1 MRPTIQITSTE
12 CGLCCAS
19 MILAHHRSKESLVS
33 LRKDFD
39 VGRDGLSVRDIRA
52 VLESR
57 GFAVKTFRANLGG
70 LRDVHL
76 PVIAYWRNSHFV
88 VVERISRDTITV
100 LDPARGRVVLSADEF
115 EADFA
120 GIIIL
125 ATPTAAF
132 EPDLR
137 REPWIWREF
146 LAHMK
151 DAKAALVGVALLS
164 LVIYG
169 VSLAVPMVTQRL
181 VDSFVA
187 DGDVGLAGLT
197 KTLAV
202 VAAIAFFGIM
212 QAQVV
217 YVTRLTVV
225 FGRTLMGNTF
235 KHLLTLPYKYF
246 GTRSPGELIYR
257 LNSIGSLRDLLASQV
272 VAGVLDA
279 GMIVVVFLYM
289 ASKSVQL
296 ALVALGFFVL
306 ISAVLFVT
314 RKRILNALNAEMTE
328 FSKTQGLQIEAVSSI
343 ASLRVAGVED
353 EFFQDWSTTYERGL
367 ARMRERSVL
376 QGWVDSF
383 VGVARTGAPLVILLL
398 GLMMAA
404 SGTLSLGEA
413 VAFQA
418 LSTSFFALS
427 TSIFAA
433 FSQYLIAT
441 SYLER
446 LVDITRAD
454 PEVWPE
460 DGFAGEVQGRIEVR
474 DLRFRFTDNSADVLQ
489 GISFDADPGQ
499 KIAIVGTSGSGKT
512 TLGQV
517 LSGLQ
522 RPTAGSVTYDGR
534 PITAFDRR
542 AFYSMIGVVPQE
554 IDLQNKSISDNITM
568 GVAEHDPARVVQ
580 AAEAAQIHDEI
591 LQMPMGYETR
601 ISEMGANISGGQRQ
615 RIALARAIYK
625 NPKILLL
632 DEATSSL
639 DVLNETRIAEHLKRV
654 ECTRIV
660 IAHRMSTIVDADRIL
675 VMQAGRIIQSGTHE
689 ELFATEGHYRD
700 LFMTQQDALELVGLG
715 PVAQTF
721 LGVVDR
727 ATPGTDDNERI
738 GAAR

>member
-1 MRPTIQITSTE
+1 MISRLRPTIQITPTE

-19 MILAHHRSKESLVS
+19 MILTHHRSKESLVS
-33 LRKDFD
+33 LRTEFD
-39 VGRDGLSVRDIRA
+39 VGRDGLSVRDIRR

-57 GFAVKTFRANLGG
+57 GLAVTTFRANLAG
-70 LRDVHL
+70 LRDVRL
-76 PVIAYWRNSHFV
+76 PVIAFWRNSHFV
-88 VVERISRDTITV
+88 VVERIVRGTVTV
-100 LDPARGRVVLSADEF
+100 LDPARGRVVLSAQEF

-125 ATPTAAF
+125 ATPTADF
-132 EPDLR
+132 QPDLH
-137 REPWIWREF
+137 REPWVWREF

-151 DAKAALVGVALLS
+151 HAKAPLVGVAVFS
-164 LVIYG
+164 LITYG
-169 VSLAVPMVTQRL
+169 VSLAVPMITQRL
-181 VDSFVA
+181 VDGFVA
-187 DGDVGLAGLT
+187 DGDVGLSTLT

-202 VAAIAFFGIM
+202 VAAVTFFGVV

-217 YVTRLTVV
+217 FVTRLTVV
-225 FGRTLMGNTF
+225 FGRTLMGTTF
-235 KHLLTLPYKYF
+235 KHLLTLPYRYF

-257 LNSIGSLRDLLASQV
+257 LASVSSLRDLLATQV
-272 VAGVLDA
+272 IAGVLDA
-279 GMIVVVFLYM
+279 GMIVVVFAYM

-296 ALVALGFFVL
+296 ALVALGFFLL
-306 ISAVLFVT
+306 ISVVLVVT
-314 RKRILNALNAEMTE
+314 RTPILNALNAEMTE

-376 QGWVDSF
+376 QGWVNSF

-433 FSQYLIAT
+433 FSQYLVAT

-446 LVDITRAD
+446 LVDITRAE
-454 PEVWPE
+454 PEAWPE
-460 DGFAGEVQGRIEVR
+460 DGFTGEVQGRIEVR

-489 GISFDADPGQ
+489 GISFDAAPGQ

-522 RPTAGSVTYDGR
+522 RPTGGSVTYDGR
-534 PITAFDRR
+534 PITEFDRR

-554 IDLQNKSISDNITM
+554 IDLQNKSIRDNITM
-568 GVAEHDPARVVQ
+568 GGAVHDPARVVQ
-580 AAEAAQIHDEI
+580 AAEAAQIHHEI
-591 LQMPMGYETR
+591 LQMPMGYDTR

-639 DVLNETRIAEHLKRV
+639 DVLNETRIAEHLRRV

-675 VMQAGRIIQSGTHE
+675 VMQAGRIMQAGTHE

-700 LFMTQQDALELVGLG
+700 LFMTQQDALDLVGLG
-715 PVAQTF
+715 PVLRPSRRRSAPA
-721 LGVVDR
+721 DR
-727 ATPGTDDNERI
+727 
-738 GAAR
+738 

>member
-1 MRPTIQITSTE
+1 MISRLRPTIQITPTE

-19 MILAHHRSKESLVS
+19 MILTHHRSKESLVS
-33 LRKDFD
+33 LRTEFD
-39 VGRDGLSVRDIRA
+39 VGRDGLSVRDIRR

-57 GFAVKTFRANLGG
+57 GLAVTTFRANLAG
-70 LRDVHL
+70 LRDVRL
-76 PVIAYWRNSHFV
+76 PVIAFWRNSHFV
-88 VVERISRDTITV
+88 VVERIVRGTVTV
-100 LDPARGRVVLSADEF
+100 LDPARGRVVLSAQEF

-125 ATPTAAF
+125 ATPTADF
-132 EPDLR
+132 QPDLH
-137 REPWIWREF
+137 REPWVWREF

-151 DAKAALVGVALLS
+151 HAKAPLVGVAVFS
-164 LVIYG
+164 LITYG
-169 VSLAVPMVTQRL
+169 VSLAVPMITQRL
-181 VDSFVA
+181 VDGFVA
-187 DGDVGLAGLT
+187 DGDVGLSTLT

-202 VAAIAFFGIM
+202 VAAVTFFGVV

-217 YVTRLTVV
+217 FVTRLTVV
-225 FGRTLMGNTF
+225 FGRTLMGTTF
-235 KHLLTLPYKYF
+235 KHLLTLPYRYF

-257 LNSIGSLRDLLASQV
+257 LASVSSLRDLLATQV
-272 VAGVLDA
+272 IAGVLDA
-279 GMIVVVFLYM
+279 GMIVVVFAYM

-296 ALVALGFFVL
+296 ALVALGFFLL
-306 ISAVLFVT
+306 ISVVLVVT
-314 RKRILNALNAEMTE
+314 RTPILNALNAEMTE

-376 QGWVDSF
+376 QGWVNSF

-433 FSQYLIAT
+433 FSQYLVAT

-446 LVDITRAD
+446 LVDITRAE
-454 PEVWPE
+454 PEAWPE
-460 DGFAGEVQGRIEVR
+460 DGFTGEVQGRIEVR

-489 GISFDADPGQ
+489 GISFDAAPGQ

-522 RPTAGSVTYDGR
+522 RPTGGSVTYDGR
-534 PITAFDRR
+534 PITEFDRR

-554 IDLQNKSISDNITM
+554 IDLQNKSIRDNITM
-568 GVAEHDPARVVQ
+568 GGAVHDPARVVQ
-580 AAEAAQIHDEI
+580 AAEAAQIHHEI
-591 LQMPMGYETR
+591 LQMPMGYDTR

-639 DVLNETRIAEHLKRV
+639 DVLNETRIAEHLRRV

-675 VMQAGRIIQSGTHE
+675 VMQAGRIMQAGTHE

-700 LFMTQQDALELVGLG
+700 LFMTQQDALDLVGLG
-715 PVAQTF
+715 PVAQTI
-721 LGVVDR
+721 
-727 ATPGTDDNERI
+727 PSS
-738 GAAR
+738 

>member
-19 MILAHHRSKESLVS
+19 MILSYHRSTESLVS
-33 LRKDFD
+33 LRKEFD

-57 GFAVKTFRANLGG
+57 GLAVKTFHANLAG
-70 LRDVHL
+70 LRDVRL
-76 PVIAYWRNSHFV
+76 PVIAFWGANHFV
-88 VVERISRDTITV
+88 VVERISGGTVTV
-100 LDPARGRVVLSADEF
+100 LDPARGRVTLTVEEF
-115 EADFA
+115 EAGFA

-125 ATPTAAF
+125 ATPTDAF
-132 EPDLR
+132 QPDLH
-137 REPWIWREF
+137 REPWIWREL
-146 LAHMK
+146 LAHLQG
-151 DAKAALVGVALLS
+151 AKGALAGVAVLS
-164 LVIYG
+164 LITYG
-169 VSLAVPMVTQRL
+169 VSLGVPLVTQRL
-181 VDSFVA
+181 VDGFVA
-187 DGDVGLAGLT
+187 DGGVDLSTLT

-202 VAAIAFFGIM
+202 VAAVAFFGIL

-217 YVTRLTVV
+217 HVTRLTVV
-225 FGRTLMGNTF
+225 FGRTLMGTTF
-235 KHLLTLPYKYF
+235 KHLLALPYKYF

-257 LNSIGSLRDLLASQV
+257 LNSVGSLRDLLANQV

-289 ASKSVQL
+289 ASKSLTL
-296 ALVALGFFVL
+296 ALVALGIFAL
-306 ISAVLFVT
+306 ISAVLLLT
-314 RKRILNALNAEMTE
+314 RTRILDALNAEMTE

-353 EFFQDWSTTYERGL
+353 EFFAGWSETYERGL

-376 QGWVDSF
+376 QGWVSSF

-427 TSIFAA
+427 TSIFTAY
-433 FSQYLIAT
+433 SQYLVAT

-446 LVDITRAD
+446 LVDITRAE
-454 PEVWPE
+454 PERWPE
-460 DGFAGEVQGRIEVR
+460 NGFTGEVEGRIEVR
-474 DLRFRFTDNSADVLQ
+474 DLRFRFTDNGADVLQ
-489 GISFDADPGQ
+489 GLSFDVLPGQ
-499 KIAIVGTSGSGKT
+499 KVAVVGTSGSGKT

-517 LSGLQ
+517 LCGLQ
-522 RPTAGSVTYDGR
+522 RPSGGSVTYDGR
-534 PITAFDRR
+534 PIEEFDRR
-542 AFYSMIGVVPQE
+542 TFYSMIGVVPQE
-554 IDLQNKSISDNITM
+554 IDLQNTSIGDNITM
-568 GVAEHDPARVVQ
+568 GVPARDPARLVQ
-580 AAEAAQIHDEI
+580 AAEAAQIHHEI
-591 LQMPMGYETR
+591 LQMPMGYATQ

-639 DVLNETRIAEHLKRV
+639 DVLNETRIAEHLRRV
-654 ECTRIV
+654 ECTRVV
-660 IAHRMSTIVDADRIL
+660 IAHRMSTVVDADRIL
-675 VMQAGRIIQSGTHE
+675 VMRAGRIVQSGTHA
-689 ELFATEGHYRD
+689 ELFATEGHYRG
-700 LFMTQQDALELVGLG
+700 LFTTQQDARELVRTG
-715 PVAQTF
+715 PADQASA
-721 LGVVDR
+721 D
-727 ATPGTDDNERI
+727 GTDR
-738 GAAR
+738 